1 VFNYILV
8 AVGAAA
14 GGVLRYWLSDVAH
27 RIYQTT
33 FPIGTLT
40 VNVIGSFL
48 VGIFIY
54 YFDSN
59 ELISSAMKV
68 LLTIGFCG
76 GFTTFSSFSYET
88 LELFRNSEYLL
99 GIGNILLNVL
109 LTIAALVLAI
119 IIARALP
126 RG

>member
-1 VFNYILV
+1 VANYILV
-8 AVGAAA
+8 AVGAAT
-14 GGVLRYWLSDVAH
+14 GGVLRYWLTDAAH
-27 RIYQTT
+27 RIFQTT
-33 FPIGTLT
+33 FPIGTLA

-48 VGIFIY
+48 LGIFIY

-59 ELISSAMKV
+59 ELLSSSIKI

-88 LELFRNSEYLL
+88 MELFRNSEYLL

-119 IIARALP
+119 IAAKAIT